1 MNPLNVPIID
11 SHAHIFPDKIAS
23 KAVWSIGKYY
33 NIPMSGKGTVSDLL
47 NGGSKIGVKRYIVHS
62 TATKAD
68 QVTSVN
74 DYISG
79 EKNAHADFI
88 GFGSLH
94 PDYHAIAEE
103 TDRIIS
109 LGLRG
114 IKLHPEFQGF
124 NVDDASMMPIYA
136 AAEGRLPIL
145 IHMGDANK
153 DSSSPERLLKVL
165 KKYPK
170 LTVIG
175 AHLGGY
181 QKWESACETLA
192 GMNLYF
198 DTSSSLPFLKP
209 ETAVNIIRKHGVDKV
224 IFGTDYP
231 MWVPEEELSRFMN
244 LPLTDREKER
254 ILWKNCAKLL
264 GISDL

>member
-1 MNPLNVPIID
+1 MNSLSIPIID

-33 NIPMSGKGTVSDLL
+33 DIPMTGKGTVSDLL
-47 NGGSKIGVKRYIVHS
+47 TCGSKIGVKRYIVHS

-74 DYISG
+74 DYINK
-79 EKNAHADFI
+79 EKNQNPSFL

-94 PDYHAIAEE
+94 PDYHDIPAE

-124 NVDDASMMPIYA
+124 NINDESMMPIYQ

-145 IHMGDANK
+145 IHMGDAEK
-153 DSSSPERLLKVL
+153 DSSSPERLLTVL
-165 KKYPK
+165 KNFPK

-181 QKWESACETLA
+181 QKWDFAYKILA

-198 DTSSSLPFLKP
+198 DTSSSLPFIKP
-209 ETAVNIIRKHGVDKV
+209 SIAADIIHKHGADKV
-224 IFGTDYP
+224 LFGTDYP
-231 MWVPEEELSRFMN
+231 MWLPEEELARFMK
-244 LPLTDREKER
+244 LPLTDDEREK

-264 GISDL
+264 SIELA

>member
-1 MNPLNVPIID
+1 MNPLTIPIID

-33 NIPMSGKGTVSDLL
+33 DIQMTGKGTVTDLL
-47 NGGSKIGVKRYIVHS
+47 ECGSKIGVKRYIVHS

-74 DYISG
+74 DYINDA
-79 EKNAHADFI
+79 KNQNDRFI

-94 PDYHAIAEE
+94 PDYHAIPEE
-103 TDRIIS
+103 TDRIIAM
-109 LGLRG
+109 GLRG

-124 NVDDASMMPIYA
+124 NVDDETMMPLYE

-145 IHMGDANK
+145 IHMGDAEK
-153 DSSSPERLLKVL
+153 DSSSPERLLTVL
-165 KKYPK
+165 KKFPK

-181 QKWESACETLA
+181 QKWESAYEILA

-198 DTSSSLPFLKP
+198 DTSSSLPFLSP
-209 ETAVNIIRKHGVDKV
+209 ETAADIIRKHGSDKV
-224 IFGTDYP
+224 LFGTDYP
-231 MWVPEEELSRFMN
+231 MWMPNEELDRFMK
-244 LPLTDREKER
+244 LPLTDEEREK

-264 GISDL
+264 NIELT